1 MKSRG
6 MDSFS
11 QRRTHHR
18 LLNLCIVLFLTVLV
32 GSLVLVLNAARHNT
46 GTTGSQLTTST
57 HKNTSLLATAQ
68 AGVYVGNAEGALLK
82 LDAAK
87 GQLLWHYKTHGTS
100 IPAPSTIAQGVV
112 YIGSQDG
119 TVYALNASTGA
130 ALWQFQT
137 RGAILASPTVANGIV
152 FVGSND
158 GYLYALNA
166 SGGTQ
171 LWRTYG
177 GPANSAVTVG
187 TAVVNNG
194 IVYDSSSDNVNHS
207 YLFAL
212 NASDGTQVW
221 RISVTGQL
229 FTDPQVVN
237 NVIYI
242 ASSALSQQ
250 GGAYITDSYVYA
262 FNVKDG
268 SQLWRSDKI
277 GNDILAPPTVAN
289 NVVYTGSQDTYLY
302 ALNATTGKQ
311 LWRVNTGAVIS
322 SSPAFAAGV
331 IYTGGTITPV
341 VNPPGSSSDTTA
353 SQGIITAMNASSG
366 KLIWRIPVAGYIG
379 TPLVPY
385 QQVIYVGAGSN
396 LVYALNTTSGGQIWR
411 YQDTTVSSSFPA
423 YNAPITV
430 AP

>member
-6 MDSFS
+6 RESLS
-11 QRRTHHR
+11 KKRTYHR

-32 GSLVLVLNAARHNT
+32 GSLVLVLHAARHNT
-46 GTTGSQLTTST
+46 VTTGSQRTISI
-57 HKNTSLLATAQ
+57 HRNTQLLATTQ
-68 AGVYVGNAEGALLK
+68 VGVYVGNAEGALLK

-87 GQLLWHYKTHGTS
+87 GQLLWQYKTRGTS

-112 YIGSQDG
+112 YVGSQNG
-119 TVYALNASTGA
+119 SVYALNASTGA
-130 ALWQFQT
+130 VLWQFQT
-137 RGAILASPTVANGIV
+137 REAILASPTVANGTV
-152 FVGSND
+152 FVGSSD
-158 GYLYALNA
+158 GYLYALKA
-166 SGGTQ
+166 SDGTQ

-177 GPANSAVTVG
+177 GPANIAVSVG
-187 TAVVNNG
+187 TPSVNNG

-212 NASDGTQVW
+212 NASDGTQLW

-229 FTDPQVVN
+229 FTGPQVVN

-250 GGAYITDSYVYA
+250 GGAYVTDSYVYA
-262 FNVKDG
+262 FNVTDG
-268 SQLWRSDKI
+268 SQIWLSDKI

-289 NVVYTGSQDTYLY
+289 NVVYVGAQDTYLY
-302 ALNATTGKQ
+302 ALDAASGK
-311 LWRVNTGAVIS
+311 LIWRYNTGGVIS
-322 SSPAFAAGV
+322 ASPAFADGV
-331 IYTGGTITPV
+331 IYTGGMITPI

-353 SQGIITAMNASSG
+353 SQGIITAINASSG
-366 KLIWRIPVAGYIG
+366 KLIWRIPVAGYTG
-379 TPLVPY
+379 TPLVAY

-396 LVYALNTTSGGQIWR
+396 LVYALSTTSGRQIWQ
-411 YQDTTVSSSFPA
+411 YQDTSISSSFPA